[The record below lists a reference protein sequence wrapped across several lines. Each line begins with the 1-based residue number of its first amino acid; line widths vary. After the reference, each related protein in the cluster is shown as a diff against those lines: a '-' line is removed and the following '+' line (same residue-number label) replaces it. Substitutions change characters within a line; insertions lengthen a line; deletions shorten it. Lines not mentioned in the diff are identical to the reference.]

1 VSNNSMNAVSS
12 GSASGA
18 VPAGASAQTQF
29 SAVPATDV
37 KFTAIDDVGCEA
49 CQ

>member
-1 VSNNSMNAVSS
+1 V
-12 GSASGA
+12 
-18 VPAGASAQTQF
+18 GASNASAPSQF

>member
-1 VSNNSMNAVSS
+1 MGATDASTTPVISGVS
-12 GSASGA
+12 
-18 VPAGASAQTQF
+18 
-29 SAVPATDV
+29 PATDV

>member
-1 VSNNSMNAVSS
+1 VAAPSMNTVA
-12 GSASGA
+12 
-18 VPAGASAQTQF
+18 
-29 SAVPATDV
+29 ATDV